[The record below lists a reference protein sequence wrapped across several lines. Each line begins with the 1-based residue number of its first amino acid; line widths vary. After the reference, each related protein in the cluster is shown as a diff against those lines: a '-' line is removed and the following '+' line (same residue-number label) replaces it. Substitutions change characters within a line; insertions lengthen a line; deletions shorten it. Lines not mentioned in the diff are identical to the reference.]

1 MRFLIHIIIVCL
13 SCSAI
18 IPVLLKAGSL
28 YQGRRVNGT
37 YPSLHV
43 ISAGQVQKSDPYVS
57 LSIYLI
63 LSAVIMTSIL
73 ELSTLV
79 LSLLFEFKMIRFGN
93 SFACLFFS

>member
-1 MRFLIHIIIVCL
+1 MLL
-13 SCSAI
+13 SNYPLLLFI
-18 IPVLLKAGSL
+18 LKAGSL

-57 LSIYLI
+57 LSIYLL

-79 LSLLFEFKMIRFGN
+79 LSLLFEF
-93 SFACLFFS
+93 